1 MARSGPLLTL
11 TAGGALAAVLLVAS
25 MNAADDGDAGET
37 GLVAGQTPSTAPATP
52 SQATEQPPESEQPEE
67 PEEAEQPEPVP
78 YVGWVDGDLAT
89 LAIIVTGRKATAY
102 VCDGDTV
109 EAWLRGEA
117 DRGDLRLTGAA
128 GELVGRYDGTGATG
142 EVSVGDLTVDFAI
155 DLVEPPAGLYA
166 AADTIAGAEVEGS
179 WVVLPD
185 GTQVGFTYVDGEQ
198 VPAVEI
204 DPDRGEVEIEGR
216 QVPVEPVTG
225 WDE

>member
-1 MARSGPLLTL
+1 MARTGPLLTL

-25 MNAADDGDAGET
+25 MNAADDGDTGET
-37 GLVAGQTPSTAPATP
+37 GLVAGETPTTAPATTP
-52 SQATEQPPESEQPEE
+52 SEAVEDPQDPQEAEE
-67 PEEAEQPEPVP
+67 PVAEQPEPVP

-89 LAIIVTGRKATAY
+89 LAIIVTGQRATAY

-117 DRGDLRLTGAA
+117 DRGDLVLTGED
-128 GELVGRYDGTGATG
+128 GELVGRYDGAGATG
-142 EVSVGDLTVDFAI
+142 EVSVGELTVEFTI

-185 GTQVGFTYVDGEQ
+185 GTQVGFTYVDGQQ

-204 DPDRGEVEIEGR
+204 DPSRGEVEIEGR

-225 WDE
+225 RDE

>member
-25 MNAADDGDAGET
+25 MNAADDGGDAGET
-37 GLVAGQTPSTAPATP
+37 GLVAGQTPTTAPATTP
-52 SQATEQPPESEQPEE
+52 SPTAEQPPESEPPQE
-67 PEEAEQPEPVP
+67 PEEAEPVP

-89 LAIIVTGRKATAY
+89 LAIIVTGREATAY

-117 DRGDLRLTGAA
+117 DRGDLRLTGEA

-204 DPDRGEVEIEGR
+204 DPGRGEVEIEGR
-216 QVPVEPVTG
+216 TVPVEPVTG
-225 WDE
+225 RGK